1 MPEEIIFAQVLDEL
15 LTDKFRRNRAELA
28 RAAHISPSALSQYT
42 RRKATPSLEVLVHL
56 AGALDVSLDYLV
68 FGRER
73 SAPSPE
79 VGYLSSHV
87 EAALR
92 QAETRSAAFTD
103 LVLRTGARL
112 GENIRKTVEAIL
124 DEDTQ
129 LGGSLNADEVRKV
142 ESCSQHT
149 TIVTTTL
156 DMDVLIVDP
165 GSIDTA
171 SSPSLFSQLIAD
183 NISSGSRYEY
193 LLPDDEELDQAATLL
208 RQQLSSLCAQNDE
221 FMADHLRIFRVT
233 SSCVPGFVMYQLS
246 VSKLRRLDAGIF
258 DRIQPYLHIDPA
270 DETVAYAATLE
281 PVSRSYQ
288 YFALMQV
295 SRVRRLLAEVVER
308 RERLLAEAIAA
319 RLRPGL
325 AAEVSYPSVTE

>member
-1 MPEEIIFAQVLDEL
+1 VPEEIIFAQVLNDL
-15 LTDKFRRNRAELA
+15 LADKFRRNRAELA

-42 RRKATPSLEVLVHL
+42 RRKATPSLVVLVHL
-56 AGALDVSLDYLV
+56 ASALDVSLEYLV

-92 QAETRSAAFTD
+92 QAETRSAAIAD
-103 LVLRTGARL
+103 LVSRTGARL
-112 GENIRKTVEAIL
+112 GESIRETVEAIL

-129 LGGSLNADEVRKV
+129 SGGALNADQLGGSLTADEVRTV

-156 DMDVLIVDP
+156 DMDVLIVDQ
-165 GSIDTA
+165 GSDDTA

-183 NISSGSRYEY
+183 NISSGSRYDY

-208 RQQLSSLCAQNDE
+208 RQQLSSLCAQGDE
-221 FMADHLRIFRVT
+221 FMAEHLRIFRVT

-246 VSKLRRLDAGIF
+246 VSRLRRLDASIF

-270 DETVAYAATLE
+270 DETTAYAATLE

-288 YFALMQV
+288 YFALMQQ

-308 RERLLAEAIAA
+308 RRRLLAEVA
-319 RLRPGL
+319 L
-325 AAEVSYPSVTE
+325 AE